1 MLFFS
6 WENEMMIWLQTFLN
20 GTEVCMGCL
29 KEILHWTEMIA
40 TSNVEKIK
48 VEGHVAAK
56 RHKREILLVYF
67 IEWKKI

>member
-1 MLFFS
+1 
-6 WENEMMIWLQTFLN
+6 
-20 GTEVCMGCL
+20 
-29 KEILHWTEMIA
+29 MIA

-67 IEWKKI
+67 IE